1 MAWKKRSRSKLE
13 TDRHIL
19 RRSIASQLVFSLDR
33 FPLWLWIVLSLAGY
47 MGLALWFPLLPN
59 YNRVPLAD
67 IRTLAPSL
75 AEGLIYGGLV
85 CLLFAFFALAY
96 RRVLKGGEKLGI
108 AGLVG
113 ISFLFSLPLLLV
125 YPINAND
132 VYRYVI
138 RGRIQ
143 TVYGENP
150 FSIAP
155 DSFPEDPFLPLAG
168 EWAGAT
174 SPYGPVWELTA
185 STITRVTNDSLL
197 LGLLSFKLLGSL
209 AFAATAVL
217 LWMLFS
223 PNGKSEGEA
232 NRDDTSSRAASTLLW
247 AWNPALLFIFVVN
260 GHNDALM
267 IFWLMLGVYFIGR
280 KNVKIGFL
288 LMMLGVLVK
297 PIGVLALPL
306 FFVSIWRA
314 QLSLAR
320 RLGFLLLTAAGGM
333 LLAAIS
339 FMPFGS
345 PLELGQ
351 RLVME
356 AAAGAGFSPATMYIL
371 IGQELG
377 YAVSLEAVAR
387 VTLLLFGLLL
397 LWLLWRTWRGRSA
410 VRGTADIYFGYL
422 LQALNFRI
430 WYAVWPFPWLLLDAG
445 TQQRQPH
452 VDFRLR
458 YGLWFLLTTQLS
470 VILYGHIRVYLLGGS
485 QLLAH
490 IFGVSFVFVLPFF
503 LALWHESGGS
513 KGTTERVI

>member
-1 MAWKKRSRSKLE
+1 
-13 TDRHIL
+13 
-19 RRSIASQLVFSLDR
+19 
-33 FPLWLWIVLSLAGY
+33 

-67 IRTLAPSL
+67 VRALAPSL

-85 CLLFAFFALAY
+85 GLLFAFFALAH
-96 RRVLKGGEKLGI
+96 RRVRQAGEKLGI

-113 ISFLFSLPLLLV
+113 VSILFSLPLLLV

-143 TVYGENP
+143 TVYGESP
-150 FSIAP
+150 FSVAP

-174 SPYGPVWELTA
+174 SPYGPLWELMA
-185 STITRVTNDSLL
+185 SAVTRVSNDSLL
-197 LGLLSFKLLGSL
+197 LGILSFKLLALL

-223 PNGKSEGEA
+223 PIGNSEGEA
-232 NRDDTSSRAASTLLW
+232 NRDDTSSRAANTLLW
-247 AWNPALLFIFVVN
+247 AWNPALLLIFVVN

-280 KNVKIGFL
+280 KHVQAGFL
-288 LMMLGVLVK
+288 LLLLGALVK
-297 PIGVLALPL
+297 PIGILALLL
-306 FFVSIWRA
+306 FFVSIWRG
-314 QLSLAR
+314 R
-320 RLGFLLLTAAGGM
+320 RSWAKRGQFLLLTAAGGL

-351 RLVME
+351 RLVQE
-356 AAAGAGFSPATMYIL
+356 AGTGAGFSPATMFIL
-371 IGQELG
+371 IGQDLG
-377 YAVSLEAVAR
+377 YALSLEAVAR

-397 LWLLWRTWRGRSA
+397 LWLLWWTWRGRSA

-430 WYAVWPFPWLLLDAG
+430 WYAAWPFPWLLLDAG
-445 TQQRQPH
+445 IQQQEPQA
-452 VDFRLR
+452 DFRLR
-458 YGLWFLLTTQLS
+458 YGLWLLLTTQLS

-490 IFGVSFVFVLPFF
+490 IFGVFFVFVLPFF
-503 LALWHESGGS
+503 LAWLHESR
-513 KGTTERVI
+513 E